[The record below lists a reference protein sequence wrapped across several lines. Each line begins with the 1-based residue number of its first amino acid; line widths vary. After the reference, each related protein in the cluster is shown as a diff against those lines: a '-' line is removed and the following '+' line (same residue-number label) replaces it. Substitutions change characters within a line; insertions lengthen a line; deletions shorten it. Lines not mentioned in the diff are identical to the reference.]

1 MFALAPFFL
10 NVHDVQSVKCK
21 SYPQLEM
28 SEHRFHLRKYFT
40 GCKVRCPDCGHKS
53 FNLYIDSLGEVVFPE
68 DVGWCDRPSCHS
80 QHDHSPTRY
89 FQEHPEKR
97 PKDYCDNRLYP
108 IHSLPLKKIE
118 PKPIMFMPTEL
129 MEQTLK
135 GYESNQLF
143 TFLCSKAGEEK
154 VSHAFTLYKI
164 GTARLWNSSTIFWQ
178 IDIDGRIRTGKIIK
192 YGPDGHRVKSAKGSL
207 INWTHSLW
215 RDKPTDFQITQCFFG
230 EHLLQSNL
238 ESTIMVVE
246 SEKSALI
253 GYMFFPEFL
262 WLASGG
268 NNGCLNPQASKV
280 LSGRKVILV
289 PDLNMEKDW
298 NVKAAMLAEVGADV
312 SLFDMEQF
320 NPTPQDRDRGLDIAD
335 FILSATPSSREA
347 MFREF
352 EEIKRYWRENNP
364 ELYENFMKFY
374 TDFDCE
380 LVSIRPMTEEEIARY
395 GKPRTS
401 DGADTHI

>member
-1 MFALAPFFL
+1 
-10 NVHDVQSVKCK
+10 
-21 SYPQLEM
+21 M

-68 DVGWCDRPSCHS
+68 DVGWCDRPSCHT

-89 FQEHPEKR
+89 FQEHPEEQ
-97 PKDYCDNRLYP
+97 PKDYRDNRMPP

-135 GYESNQLF
+135 GYESNHLY
-143 TFLCSKAGEEK
+143 TFLCTKIGEEK
-154 VSHAFTLYKI
+154 VLHAFDIYKI
-164 GTARLWNSSTIFWQ
+164 GTARLWNGSTIFWQ
-178 IDIDGRIRTGKIIK
+178 IDIDERVRTGKIIK
-192 YGPDGHRVKSAKGSL
+192 YGTDGHRVKTAKGSM

-215 RDKPTDFQITQCFFG
+215 RDKPEDFQITQCFFG
-230 EHLLQSNL
+230 EHLLSCNP
-238 ESTIMVVE
+238 ESTIMIVE

-253 GYMFFPEFL
+253 GFMYFPDFL
-262 WLASGG
+262 WIASGG
-268 NNGCLNPQASKV
+268 NNGCLNLQASKV

-298 NVKAAMLAEVGADV
+298 NVKAEMLSEVGAEV
-312 SLFDMEQF
+312 SIFDMEQL
-320 NPTPQDRDRGLDIAD
+320 NPTPRDRQAGLDIAD
-335 FILSATPSSREA
+335 FILSATPSCREA

-352 EEIKRYWRENNP
+352 EEIKCYWRENNP

-380 LVSIRPMTEEEIARY
+380 LVSIRPMTEEELAKY
-395 GKPRTS
+395 GKQQSS
-401 DGADTHI
+401 DDANRRIK